1 MKCERCG
8 KEFKKHVE
16 ICDNCGFDFEEG
28 RILKKKM
35 QLKYDESLYTND
47 TDLIDYP
54 ILTFILG
61 ILSMI
66 IPVFI
71 FSVLAIYLSKKE
83 SHSNYLAARNIGRVL
98 GIIGLFV
105 STIVVVYIIFTFVL

>member
-8 KEFKKHVE
+8 KVFKEHVD
-16 ICDNCGFDFEEG
+16 ICDNCGFDFEED
-28 RILKKKM
+28 RILKKKLN
-35 QLKYDESLYTND
+35 LKYDESLYSNN

-66 IPVFI
+66 IPI
-71 FSVLAIYLSKKE
+71 FLFSIIALILAKKESNSNYIPAKNIGKVLAIL
-83 SHSNYLAARNIGRVL
+83 
-98 GIIGLFV
+98 GLFASV
-105 STIVVVYIIFTFVL
+105 AALLYIIFTFIL